1 MRTELSNLG
10 HDVNVVGINAATG
23 AEYQGTLLNVC
34 SFPFL
39 QDTGTAGAF
48 GIMRGAKDDI
58 YVYRADGTL
67 AIYLKNG
74 GSVDTNLSSGEG
86 YSNVRDI
93 VLAVAEAE
101 E

>member
-1 MRTELSNLG
+1 MKAELSGLG
-10 HDVNVVGINAATG
+10 HDINFVGVNVTTG
-23 AEYQGTLLNVC
+23 LDYQGTLLNVC

-39 QDTGTAGAF
+39 QDTGAVDAF
-48 GIMRGAKDDI
+48 GTMGGVKDDI

-67 AIYLKNG
+67 AIFLKNG
-74 GSVDTNLSSGEG
+74 GNVNINLSTGEG

-101 E
+101 